1 MAGLNFELLKHVKKT
16 NEYCQIHP
24 DQKFLMLAN
33 HEPFCPKCVEDKR
46 RHKNNEL
53 VTIGALR
60 NYKRGFYEVLKKDS
74 IIDDEELWQ
83 RSLEK
88 HRAKA
93 GSAQA
98 TNPKNTP

>member
-24 DQKFLMLAN
+24 EQKLLMLAN
-33 HEPFCPKCVEDKR
+33 HEPFCPKCVEEKR

-60 NYKRGFYEVLKKDS
+60 NYKRGFYEVLKRTRLLMMRTCGKQVL
-74 IIDDEELWQ
+74 ITMRLKLVVK
-83 RSLEK
+83 RK
-88 HRAKA
+88 
-93 GSAQA
+93 
-98 TNPKNTP
+98 